1 MSGAPGRG
9 GGMQLT
15 NIGRNEPCPCG
26 SGRKYK
32 KCCLSAEGAAFAVDP
47 SLVAAVDLAFEDSD
61 WEPLYDLVEAGM
73 TVFERGGPL
82 EHVRFAEH
90 QMPSRA
96 PDTVEVGQLC
106 AGGWLRR
113 CEREIAYVLDRY
125 ELADDASDGLRLAGY
140 LLRRFGAIS
149 PTVDE
154 ILTLQVD
161 ERIERL
167 RRLATALSTHGLTL
181 DAAIACYS
189 DLRPWVERVRPT
201 VLSFAQWFALR
212 AAPDDL
218 LDELWLFNAAA
229 RVGEACLDR
238 LDDPSLE
245 DPQHWL
251 TLAAGALL
259 TPASRMGWM
268 LARATA
274 PHMATADERLMYDA
288 LAHRRLT
295 EEVRGI
301 VYRILPETE
310 RREAFA
316 DAALL
321 RTAMQSVQRTSR

>member
-1 MSGAPGRG
+1 MSGAPGRDDS
-9 GGMQLT
+9 MQLA

-32 KCCLSAEGAAFAVDP
+32 KCCLSVEDAAFAVG
-47 SLVAAVDLAFEDSD
+47 SSVVAAVDRAFESND
-61 WEPLYDLVEAGM
+61 WEPLYGAIALGM

-90 QMPSRA
+90 QMPSRV
-96 PDTVEVGQLC
+96 PDTAEVAQLC

-125 ELADDASDGLRLAGY
+125 ELADDEGDGLRLAAY

-154 ILTLQVD
+154 IVALQVD
-161 ERIERL
+161 ERTGRL
-167 RRLATALSTHGLTL
+167 RRLATALSTRGLTL
-181 DAAIACYS
+181 DTAIAGYS
-189 DLRPWVERVRPT
+189 DLRPWVERIRPT

-218 LDELWLFNAAA
+218 LDELWLFNAAG

-238 LDDPSLE
+238 LEDPSLE
-245 DPQHWL
+245 GPHHWL

-288 LAHRRLT
+288 LAHRRFT
-295 EEVRGI
+295 EEVHGI
-301 VYRILPETE
+301 IHRILPETE
-310 RREAFA
+310 RRGAFA

-321 RTAMQSVQRTSR
+321 RAAMQSVQSEGW